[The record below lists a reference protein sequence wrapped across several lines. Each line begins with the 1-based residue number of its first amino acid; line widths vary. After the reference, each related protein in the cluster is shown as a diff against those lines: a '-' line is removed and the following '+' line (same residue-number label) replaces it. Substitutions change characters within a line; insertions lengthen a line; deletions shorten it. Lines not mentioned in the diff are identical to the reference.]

1 MITFEMTNYFDSQL
15 AKLHFWPKIG
25 QWDPIGTQYD
35 PICINFD
42 PNWVKLEPNGPKL
55 YIHKLPINRPSGCYV
70 MSQCLE
76 IDMLGGVMGV
86 KWWGSW
92 STN

>member
-42 PNWVKLEPNGPKL
+42 PNWVKLEPNGPKI
-55 YIHKLPINRPSGCYV
+55 Y
-70 MSQCLE
+70 SQTPDQPPE
-76 IDMLGGVMGV
+76 WMLRYESMFG
-86 KWWGSW
+86 
-92 STN
+92 N